1 MPKDRFDDDF
11 VGGLSFFNHLF
22 GTIAGYSTL
31 DRVVSKSSFVPTDD
45 SGSTIKIRGGSAQ
58 WWGLK
63 NRLQQKRA
71 YEFCYPVSSVVDTLA
86 EYDLTGIFSI
96 LRSQGKGKENLA
108 TNEFS
113 VRVNKLLAKPNP
125 LQSWHQFRG
134 QQVVYKK
141 IFGFC
146 PVLPIVPAGF
156 EGQPWMAT
164 SIVNLP
170 PWLFEAIPTRTNQT
184 TATSID
190 EVVKEYKVTLLGK
203 VITIKAS
210 DVLILEDSFMQDES
224 TDFTLPLSRL
234 VGLDM
239 AVSNICAA
247 MEADN
252 VLLRKKGPLGF
263 ISHDAA
269 TKDQTSYLPMTKTQR
284 RELQSALGRYG
295 LSWDQYQ
302 YVISRVASK
311 WVPMSYNVNE
321 LGTKETV
328 VAGEKAI
335 CHRYRFPYILYEET
349 DTTYA
354 NGDNAAATVYQTN
367 VIPNGQKD
375 ILKYAEFFKAGE
387 NGCKFDYCFDH
398 VAALQEDK
406 KMAAESRLTLIQ
418 SLEKEYDRDLMTLN
432 EFREKMGWDRQDGG
446 DIYKSQVAE
455 SDQPLAVV
463 LGVGGTTAL
472 ITIITNPDLSQEAK
486 ESALQILFGLSPE
499 DAARLAV
506 EKEAEPQ
513 PNEGEGEPP
522 GSAGNV
528 GVEPGLNGVRVR
540 KLNLKY

>member
-1 MPKDRFDDDF
+1 MPKDN
-11 VGGLSFFNHLF
+11 VNVNYGNSFFNHLF
-22 GTIAGYSTL
+22 GTIAGSSGF
-31 DRVVSKSSFVPTDD
+31 DRLTQASFVPTD
-45 SGSTIKIRGGSAQ
+45 GKGGTIKIRGGQAQ

-71 YEFCYPVSSVVDTLA
+71 YEFCYPVASIVDRLA
-86 EYDLTGIFSI
+86 EYDLTGTLKI

-108 TNEFS
+108 TNEFA
-113 VRVNKLLAKPNP
+113 VRLNKLLVKPNP
-125 LQSWHQFRG
+125 MQSWHQFRG

-184 TATSID
+184 TATEID
-190 EVVKEYKVTLLGK
+190 EIIKEYRVTLLGK
-203 VITIKAS
+203 VITLRA
-210 DVLILEDSFMQDES
+210 DQVLILEDSFMQDES

-269 TKDQTSYLPMTKTQR
+269 TKDALSYIPMSKPQKK
-284 RELQSALGRYG
+284 ELQNALSNYG

-302 YVISRVASK
+302 YVISRTSSK
-311 WVPMSYNVNE
+311 WVPMSYNVKE
-321 LGTKETV
+321 LGTKETIV
-328 VAGEKAI
+328 DCEKAI
-335 CHRYRFPYILYEET
+335 CHRYAFPYVIYEESERA
-349 DTTYA
+349 YVG
-354 NGDNAAATVYQTN
+354 GDNAVATCYQTN

-375 ILKYAEFFKAGE
+375 FLKYDEYFKAKE
-387 NGCKFDYCFDH
+387 NACKFLYDFDD
-398 VAALQEDK
+398 VAALQEDQK
-406 KMAAESRLTLIQ
+406 LAAESRFTLIQ

-432 EFREKMGWDRQDGG
+432 QFREKMGWEIVAGG
-446 DIYKSQVAE
+446 DIYKSQVAQ

-472 ITIITNPDLSQEAK
+472 IEIITNPALSQDAK
-486 ESALQILFGLSPE
+486 ESALQILFGLKPE

-506 EKEAEPQ
+506 EKEPEPQ
-513 PNEGEGEPP
+513 PMPGEGAPP
-522 GSAGNV
+522 DNV
-528 GVEPGLNGVRVR
+528 AADDFGVRTI
-540 KLNLKY
+540 KLNLR